1 AQAPRLKSFSFKLAC
16 LLKPWFLL
24 LNLTFN
30 PECYQTTVLSQVHHK
45 NLVLLLGYC
54 LEKGYNI
61 LVYEYVANGSLYD
74 YLHGNAPRPGMLD
87 WRMRLQIGLDV
98 AQGLEY
104 LHVGCTPSLI
114 HRDVKSSNILLSAK
128 YDAKVAD
135 FGLSKLMGNDA
146 SVMTLVKGT
155 PSYIDPEY
163 WATGTLS
170 SKSDVYG
177 FGVVLLELVTGRPPI
192 QQSTSIHV
200 EYRMMSHWVRTVLS
214 GGGDID
220 TVLDPVLKFSVPAP
234 NVEALWKVTELALQC
249 VEPKGVHRPT
259 MSMVVRELREAIS
272 LQEHVDK

>member
-1 AQAPRLKSFSFKLAC
+1 
-16 LLKPWFLL
+16 
-24 LNLTFN
+24 
-30 PECYQTTVLSQVHHK
+30 
-45 NLVLLLGYC
+45 
-54 LEKGYNI
+54 
-61 LVYEYVANGSLYD
+61 
-74 YLHGNAPRPGMLD
+74 MLD

-146 SVMTLVKGT
+146 SVITLVKGT
-155 PSYIDPEY
+155 PGYIDPEY

-170 SKSDVYG
+170 SKGDVYG

-192 QQSTSIHV
+192 QQSTSIHA

-220 TVLDPVLKFSVPAP
+220 TVLDPVLKSSVPAP